1 MKKLFTALLAVAFAL
16 VANAQLVEPLSTQRV
31 QLPDGVAS
39 EQATLSPDGSFA
51 VVGVMGGSTLTR
63 VDIATGESHLI
74 TSNGLASSVMIAPD
88 GQNIVFNSVSYN
100 DKHLRMT
107 SLRSVNVATGREI
120 ELVKPS
126 RRLNA
131 GFALS
136 NAGVTAIE
144 NGKARV
150 RAFGSAK
157 AQSMP
162 VASINY
168 GHLDITV
175 NGKTTTLDPQGRG
188 SYLWPSVS
196 PDGTKVVYCLSG
208 AGTFVCNIDGS
219 NVRSLGYL
227 HAARWMGN
235 DMVVGMADYDNGEQI
250 LSSTIIVIDLNGTRQ
265 ALTNDSQIAI
275 FPSASADGKRIA
287 YSTLAGELFIINLK

>member
-1 MKKLFTALLAVAFAL
+1 MKKLFTAVLAVAFAL
-16 VANAQLVEPLSTQRV
+16 VANAQLVEPLSTQRI
-31 QLPDGVAS
+31 QLPEGVAS
-39 EQATLSPDGSFA
+39 EQATISPDGSYA
-51 VVGVMGGSTLTR
+51 VVGAMGGSALTR
-63 VDIATGESHLI
+63 VDFASGDTQVL
-74 TSNGLASSVMIAPD
+74 TSNGLASTVMISPD
-88 GQNIVFNSVSYN
+88 GQNVVFNVATYN
-100 DKHLRMT
+100 SNHLRMT
-107 SLRSVNVATGREI
+107 SLRSVNVATGSEI

-157 AQSMP
+157 AQSLP

-196 PDGTKVVYCLSG
+196 PDGTKVVYYLSG
-208 AGTFVCNIDGS
+208 CGAFVCNIDGT

-250 LSSTIIVIDLNGTRQ
+250 LRSTIIVSDLNGTRQ

-287 YSTLAGELFIINLK
+287 YSTAEGELFIINLK

>member
-1 MKKLFTALLAVAFAL
+1 MKKFITAALAVVVAFA
-16 VANAQLVEPLSTQRV
+16 ANAQLVEPLSTQRV
-31 QLPDGVAS
+31 NLAEGTAC

-51 VVGVMGGSTLTR
+51 VVGAMGSSTLWR
-63 VDIATGESHLI
+63 VDIASGTTKVLTNS
-74 TSNGLASSVMIAPD
+74 GLTSSVMISPD
-88 GQNIVFNSVSYN
+88 GGHVVFNSVTYS
-100 DKHLRMT
+100 DRRLRMT
-107 SLRSVNVATGREI
+107 SLRSLDLTSGSEI

-126 RRLNA
+126 RHLNA

-136 NAGVTAIE
+136 NVGVTAVE

-208 AGTFVCNIDGS
+208 AGTFVCNIDGT

-250 LSSTIIVIDLNGTRQ
+250 LSSTVILSDLNGTRQ

-275 FPSASADGKRIA
+275 FPTASADGKHIA
-287 YSTLAGELFIINLK
+287 YTTLAGELFIINLK